1 MGAAGD
7 PGGLWCVTGGQ
18 DVCSLLQ
25 RCSPNSGNVSLNK
38 ASGGDRSLLIFEE
51 LSSLQ
56 LFT

>member
-7 PGGLWCVTGGQ
+7 PGGLLCITGGR
-18 DVCSLLQ
+18 DVCSLLE
-25 RCSPNSGNVSLNK
+25 CCCPNSGNVSLNK